1 MKNISYGIS
10 FALLIAA
17 CQLSAF
23 DDATQ
28 WVGSTPEA
36 TDCTT
41 WAQNFGTADHGG
53 KACPEVHGLT
63 LLKAIVQDQDAD
75 AEGRGFLS
83 VHESSPLV
91 SGDWVIV
98 PGKSGFISRADRSPE
113 HWDIVAYKWTPSVSA
128 PDAELLPVWKLETN
142 WQPVDS
148 IVRSLGFVTN
158 GYVAQF
164 GPAIAN
170 GSVYFPSAAGTV
182 TRVDL
187 ETGANP
193 VTINP
198 FRGKENDGDIRS
210 IVTNAL
216 SVAHDG
222 SIYYGVVAW
231 PTSASPTVGDP
242 TRGEWLVN
250 VRPDNGVRVVPWDR
264 IAAASVGVPQ
274 GSDLCEWPFG
284 TNGTPGPTGPTSRPP
299 RFACGKQRPAMNS
312 PFAVDA
318 AGDLTV
324 FSYSNNAQGA
334 AYLIKVNAITLAPV
348 WAADTRGH
356 LTYGCGVR
364 IMIEDSILCQI
375 LTANG
380 TTNLGVSE
388 DFNSP
393 VRFRGE
399 DLMDSAPTIAPNGD
413 SVIGSYDGDFS
424 FGGFYD
430 ARGGAVVF
438 DQNGAFTAK
447 NEEFF
452 WEVTASTLRHGST
465 FSYLQD
471 RQLYSQALDGDESA
485 LGVAQYSPA
494 FELETRGGIPLDLDP
509 PVIDWLDAHIPFGA
523 GGDHYGVN
531 GTGIL
536 VKFDAAGN
544 AVDSVDLVDENGEI
558 LSMET
563 LSGYFARDVM
573 GRIYASYAGRVFVI
587 GSGNGPDHPPTA
599 ARLRPNASLVAG
611 QQVKMRL
618 AKALVPHTP

>member
-1 MKNISYGIS
+1 M
-10 FALLIAA
+10 A
-17 CQLSAF
+17 CSQADEGEVQRSVADVGA
-23 DDATQ
+23 DDCSQ
-28 WVGSTPEA
+28 WG
-36 TDCTT
+36 
-41 WAQNFGTADHGG
+41 QNFGTADHGG
-53 KACPEVHGLT
+53 KACPELHGMQV
-63 LLKAIVQDQDAD
+63 LKTITQDPDAD
-75 AEGRGFLS
+75 AEGVGFLS

-98 PGKSGFISRADRSPE
+98 PGKTGFTGKLNRSRER
-113 HWDIVAYKWTPSVSA
+113 WNIVAYRWTPSVSA
-128 PDAELLPVWKLETN
+128 PDAELVPVWKLETN

-164 GPAIAN
+164 GPALAN
-170 GSVYFPSAAGTV
+170 GSVYFPSAAGTI

-187 ETGANP
+187 ETGGNP

-198 FRGKENDGDIRS
+198 FKGKENDGDVRS

-216 SVAHDG
+216 SVGHDG

-231 PTSASPTVGDP
+231 PTAKSPTAGDP

-250 VRPDNGVRVVPWDR
+250 VRPDNGVRVVPWAR
-264 IAAASVGVPQ
+264 IASASVGVPQ
-274 GSDLCEWPFG
+274 EYDLCEWPFG
-284 TNGTPGPTGPTSRPP
+284 TNRTQPPTGPDSRPP
-299 RFACGKQRPAMNS
+299 QFSCGKQRPAMNA
-312 PFAVDA
+312 PFAIDS

-334 AYLIKVNAITLAPV
+334 AFLIKVNAVTLTPV

-364 IMIEDSILCQI
+364 IPVEDSILCQI

-380 TTNLGVSE
+380 TTNLGVDSE
-388 DFNSP
+388 FNSP
-393 VRFRGE
+393 VRFSGE

-413 SVIGSYDGDFS
+413 TAIGSYDGGFS
-424 FGGFYD
+424 FGGGYD

-438 DQNGAFTAK
+438 DRNGRFASK
-447 NEEFF
+447 NEDFF
-452 WEVTASTLRHGST
+452 WEVTASVLRHGST

-471 RQLYSQALDGDESA
+471 RQLYSLALDGDESA
-485 LGVAQYSPA
+485 LGVAQYSSA
-494 FELETRGGIPLDLDP
+494 FDLETLGGIPLNLDP
-509 PVIDWLDAHIPFGA
+509 VAIDWLDAHVVFGA

-531 GTGIL
+531 GSGIF
-536 VKFDAAGN
+536 VKFSADGTP
-544 AVDSVDLVDENGEI
+544 VDSVDLLDENGDV

-563 LSGYFARDVM
+563 LSNYSARDSA

-587 GSGNGPDHPPTA
+587 ASSGGPDRPPTA
-599 ARLRPNASLVAG
+599 DRLRPSAALIAG
-611 QQVKMRL
+611 KQAKMAR
-618 AKALVPHTP
+618 AAEAATPRTLE